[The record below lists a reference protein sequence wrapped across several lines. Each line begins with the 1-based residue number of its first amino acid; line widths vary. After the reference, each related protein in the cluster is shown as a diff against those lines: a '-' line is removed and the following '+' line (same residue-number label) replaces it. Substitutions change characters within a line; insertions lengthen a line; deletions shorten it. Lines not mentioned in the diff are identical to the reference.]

1 MFNSQPDYFV
11 PLLRLLA
18 DEFPDGAKT
27 STVCKRFLQ
36 RYRDQI
42 PPHHTDHT
50 VTDGSEPWE
59 VNVRWSRNT
68 LCRAGLMDDSVR
80 GYWRLTQ
87 TGKEWLA
94 QHPDASQLDAGIV
107 GSHRSGVTRPRSPVV
122 RIRKE
127 AVAPSGLDISMLEQ
141 TRQVMPA
148 EQFRRVWGALYDK
161 LRAEESAKVIT
172 QVTDKGILLSARQQI
187 RRIQE
192 YLKGHTADSPKSEE
206 LCDWILFAYTFELH
220 HEAAALWQYVRQ
232 DEVNPW
238 QCERTKK
245 LVMVCRTRVGG

>member
-18 DEFPDGAKT
+18 EEFPDGAKT
-27 STVCKRFLQ
+27 HAVCQGFFQ

-42 PPHHTDHT
+42 PPHHTDRT

-68 LCRAGLMDDSVR
+68 LCRAGLMDDSLR

-94 QHPDASQLDAGIV
+94 QHPDASHLDAGIV
-107 GSHRSGVTRPRSPVV
+107 GRYRSDVSRPRSPVV
-122 RIRKE
+122 RTRKE
-127 AVAPSGLDISMLEQ
+127 AVAPFGLDIAMLEQ
-141 TRQVMPA
+141 TRQAMPD
-148 EQFRRVWGALYDK
+148 EQFRRVWGALYDQ
-161 LRAEESAKVIT
+161 LLAEESAKVIT
-172 QVTDKGILLSARQQI
+172 PVTAKSILASARQQI
-187 RRIQE
+187 RRIRD
-192 YLKGHTADSPKSEE
+192 YLKGCASDSPKSEE

-220 HEAAALWQYVRQ
+220 REAAALWRYVRQ
-232 DEVNPW
+232 DEANPW
-238 QCERTKK
+238 QFERTKK
-245 LVMVCRTRVGG
+245 LVMACRTRVG